1 MLFAQED
8 IPVKLIASEIPPVEG
23 LCVDVKLIKQ
33 KWLISCSYN
42 PNKSMLTQHMETLAK
57 NTDLYSSTYE
67 NFIFL
72 GNFNAGMEHSALKDY
87 KNLYFLTSL
96 ISKPIYWKNCSNS
109 TCINLILIS
118 RPKFWQSANVIE
130 TRLSDFHKI
139 VITIIKTTL
148 RKLKPKIINYREY
161 KIFSN
166 DIFRGPIL
174 EK

>member
-42 PNKSMLTQHMETLAK
+42 PNKSMITQHMETLAK

-96 ISKPIYWKNCSNS
+96 ISKPKSSKVLAEC
-109 TCINLILIS
+109 
-118 RPKFWQSANVIE
+118 
-130 TRLSDFHKI
+130 
-139 VITIIKTTL
+139 
-148 RKLKPKIINYREY
+148 
-161 KIFSN
+161 
-166 DIFRGPIL
+166 
-174 EK
+174 